1 MQPLFS
7 DRRRTKFSSTPEV
20 EDPLEQ
26 KSEASLIKQSR
37 DRPNS
42 DGLSSS
48 DDEEDGI
55 VYGIVKTHAP
65 ARAPQVRDPTKEI
78 LRGLWGSDSNRI
90 GGSRRPPFSYG
101 RVHTHQK
108 TKPKTESP
116 FNVLQEQLFGSR
128 KESSERDNNVFGTV
142 HRFSPSSNSGEA
154 SAASID
160 SVSRLDQVRSLLN
173 KESKGRK
180 GDLAS
185 TDFDLESSSSPNKNA
200 FDRIREKLLNTR
212 ARERFHM
219 SRERNLR
226 RKGSKKRRRNVSM
239 PMTFFCFLFVYFL
252 KLCLFALFAT
262 LSFFF
267 QFNYY

>member
-1 MQPLFS
+1 M
-7 DRRRTKFSSTPEV
+7 
-20 EDPLEQ
+20 
-26 KSEASLIKQSR
+26 
-37 DRPNS
+37 
-42 DGLSSS
+42 
-48 DDEEDGI
+48 
-55 VYGIVKTHAP
+55 YGIVKTHAP

-101 RVHTHQK
+101 RVHTHQN

-239 PMTFFCFLFVYFL
+239 PIPFLPSFRLLSKFMPFCTVCDPQFLFSMYITITNNL
-252 KLCLFALFAT
+252 KKLLKYYST
-262 LSFFF
+262 LLHESLVVR
-267 QFNYY
+267 NILKGGCW